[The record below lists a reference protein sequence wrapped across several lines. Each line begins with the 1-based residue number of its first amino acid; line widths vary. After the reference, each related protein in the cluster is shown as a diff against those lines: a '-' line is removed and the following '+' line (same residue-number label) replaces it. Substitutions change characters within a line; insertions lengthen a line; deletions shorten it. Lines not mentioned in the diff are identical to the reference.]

1 MRNIEDIL
9 AEARELSADQ
19 RRKIVDTLEE
29 GLAEEQASTSESAR
43 LAALARWVARAG
55 TWHSDFTDVARD
67 KYKHLARRTRAAS
80 EASLR
85 R

>member
-19 RRKIVDTLEE
+19 RRKLVDSLDE
-29 GLAEEQASTSESAR
+29 GLADEQASTSESSR

-55 TWHSDFTDVARD
+55 TGHSDLTDVARD
-67 KYKHLARRTRAAS
+67 KYKHLA
-80 EASLR
+80 EAYSSGK
-85 R
+85 